1 MDVVVVGAGPVG
13 LLLANLLGQR
23 GVSVLI
29 VDEAADVLETPRAIS
44 LDNEA
49 LRILQATGLADE
61 LAAQMPSVPYVDMVS
76 RRGLLGR
83 INAAGS
89 VDGHPRL
96 VSIYQPGLERVLR
109 AGLRRHRSVELVP
122 SCAYVGHDEAPDR
135 VVVRLRHGGRERD
148 VAARF
153 LVGCD
158 GARSA
163 VRHAMGWTLEGST
176 YAQDWLI
183 VDVSRPPAPMDH
195 VEFICDP
202 RRPIAHVPGPDGT
215 QRWELML
222 MPGET
227 AERMQRP
234 ERIAE
239 LLRPWGNVDE
249 MQVVRAAVYRF
260 HARLC
265 NRFGAG
271 RVFVAG
277 DAAHLTPP
285 FAGQGLC
292 SGMRDAA
299 NLSWKLAAVVRGEA
313 SGDILPSYELERRP
327 HARSMIRLAVVLGM
341 VIMPT
346 NRLYAALK
354 DTLLRVLL
362 RTPLRSHLTDLKL
375 RPQNR
380 YRDGLF
386 LRGRPRQT
394 AIEPGAPFAQHLV
407 RDRDGTI
414 VWSDDVLGLDVV
426 LVGMGVDP
434 RARLSLPARM
444 AWSALGG
451 RFVFITS
458 QQQRCDATA
467 PEVAVLEDVTGH
479 FVTYFGRNGLIA
491 AVRPDRTVLGVCDVA
506 DADGL
511 VGRLVELFRPTKAR
525 QQPRL
530 RRRLG
535 AS

>member
-13 LLLANLLGQR
+13 LLLANLLGER
-23 GVSVLI
+23 GLSVLI
-29 VDEAADVLETPRAIS
+29 VDEAPDVLEMPRAIS

-49 LRILQATGLADE
+49 LRILQAAGLAQE
-61 LAAQMPSVPYVDMVS
+61 LAGQMPSVPHVEMIS

-96 VSIYQPGLERVLR
+96 VSIYQPGVERVLR
-109 AGLRRHRSVELVP
+109 SGLRRHPSVELVP
-122 SCAYVGHDEAPDR
+122 SCSYITHHEQADR
-135 VVVRLRHGGRERD
+135 VVVRLRRDGRERD
-148 VAARF
+148 VETRF
-153 LVGCD
+153 IVGCD
-158 GARSA
+158 GAKSA
-163 VRHAMGWTLEGST
+163 VRRTMGWELEGST

-183 VDVSRPPAPMDH
+183 VDVNRPPTAMDH

-215 QRWELML
+215 QRWEFML

-227 AERMQRP
+227 AEEMQRP

-249 MQVVRAAVYRF
+249 MQVVRACVYRF

-271 RVFVAG
+271 RVFLAG

-292 SGMRDAA
+292 SGIRDAA

-313 SGDILPSYELERRP
+313 SADILPSYERERRP
-327 HARSMIRLAVVLGM
+327 HARSLIRLAVVLGM

-346 NRLYAALK
+346 SRLYATVK
-354 DTLLRVLL
+354 DALLRLLL
-362 RTPLRSHLTDLKL
+362 RTPLRSYLTDLKI
-375 RPQNR
+375 RPDSR
-380 YRDGLF
+380 YREGLF
-386 LRGRPRQT
+386 LRGRPPKT
-394 AIEPGAPFAQHLV
+394 AVQPGALFAQHLV
-407 RDRDGTI
+407 RDGDGRV
-414 VWSDDVLGLDVV
+414 VWSDDALGPHVV
-426 LVGMGVDP
+426 LVGMSVDP
-434 RARLSLPARM
+434 VALLSPSARA

-451 RFVFITS
+451 RFVLITN
-458 QQQRCDATA
+458 QQQRQEATDR
-467 PEVAVLEDVTGH
+467 EVAVLEDVTGR
-479 FVTYFGRNGLIA
+479 FVTYFGRNGLVA
-491 AVRPDRTVLGVCDVA
+491 AVRPDCTVLGVCAAEQA
-506 DADGL
+506 DAL
-511 VGRLVELFRPTKAR
+511 ITRLYELLSSRANEEGP
-525 QQPRL
+525 
-530 RRRLG
+530 
-535 AS
+535 